1 MQVNYNAEAIMGLLK
16 SCIRWK
22 NNETLKVSK
31 LSLNIFLD
39 FVKLRLLPK
48 NDKSS
53 KAFLEFVKNTSDLK
67 AEGKLETWIEIGL
80 ESNKEL
86 LEELKEKAKN
96 VDEFYTKNVL
106 GEASG
111 KPIKEQSKVEENKVE
126 QSEQIMDEPV
136 YEQEDDDDDSPDLS
150 RVQPIIV
157 PWDFSTVA
165 QYALDH
171 AVLIA
176 KKTGSPIFIL
186 HLTKSD
192 KEIGQA
198 TNDLKIIVED
208 TYKRSQIRPELMVQT
223 GNILKTITEIANDN
237 HAKFVIMGT
246 HGIKGIQKFT
256 GSLAL
261 KVIAGT
267 NTPFIVVQEPPENE
281 IIRNVVFPVDH
292 TKENKQKLKQ
302 ARILAHFYKVKYFL
316 TMPENITNSLMK
328 KSVMTNL
335 SYLRSYFS
343 QHNIEFEVVKVSGTE
358 SFSDA
363 TLKFAQEQKPDMII
377 VLTTKNI
384 NIQDYVLGADEQRI
398 IANPARVPVMCI
410 NPMKVK
416 FASVSVHGVA

>member
-1 MQVNYNAEAIMGLLK
+1 MQVNYDAEAIVGLLK
-16 SCIRWK
+16 KCIRWK
-22 NNETLKVSK
+22 NNTTLKASK

-53 KAFLEFVKNTSDLK
+53 KAFLNFVKNTEDLK
-67 AEGKLETWIEIGL
+67 AEGRLETWIEVGL
-80 ESNKEL
+80 EANKNM
-86 LEELKEKAKN
+86 LEELNEKAKN
-96 VDEFYTKNVL
+96 VEDFYTKNLL
-106 GEASG
+106 GET
-111 KPIKEQSKVEENKVE
+111 KTPKVQEESKAEIIRET
-126 QSEQIMDEPV
+126 SDDPV
-136 YEQEDDDDDSPDLS
+136 YEHDDDDEISDSGATH
-150 RVQPIIV
+150 PIIV

-176 KKTGSPIFIL
+176 KTTGCPIYLL

-192 KEIGQA
+192 KEISVA
-198 TNDLKIIVED
+198 TNDLQKVVD
-208 TYKRSQIRPELMVQT
+208 ATYKKSQVKPEIMVQT
-223 GNILKTITEIANDN
+223 GNILKTITQIANDN
-237 HAKFVIMGT
+237 HAKFAIMGT

-267 NTPFIVVQEPPENE
+267 NTPFIVVQEPPATEN
-281 IIRNVVFPVDH
+281 IRNVVFPVDH

-302 ARILAHFYKVKYFL
+302 AKLLAQYYKVKFFL
-316 TMPENITNSLMK
+316 TMPDNITNPLVK
-328 KSVMTNL
+328 KNVLTNL

-343 QHNIEFEVVKVSGTE
+343 QHNMEYEVTKVSGAD

-363 TLKFAQEQKPDMII
+363 TLKFAQENKPDMIM

-384 NIQDYVLGADEQRI
+384 NIQDYVLGADEQKI
-398 IANPARVPVMCI
+398 IANPSKTPVMCI